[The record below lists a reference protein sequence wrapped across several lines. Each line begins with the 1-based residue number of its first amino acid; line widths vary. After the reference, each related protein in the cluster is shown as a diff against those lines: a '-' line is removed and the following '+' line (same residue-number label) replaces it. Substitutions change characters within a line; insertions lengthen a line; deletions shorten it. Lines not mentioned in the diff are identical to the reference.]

1 VDAAEAA
8 IEVKEEEFRAKVLK
22 EKAEKRA
29 ERTRLKEERAIK
41 QRGAIRLNRD
51 TKALR
56 AMQAQ
61 AKVQRARLARSARM
75 TAWLDA
81 LEAESQAWITEDKV
95 RCAAPRQAGCATC
108 VPADANLVSPPH
120 RHPSPDRLHDHARS
134 LLSEAHVAV
143 PGVVRRA
150 G

>member
-1 VDAAEAA
+1 MLCSWLTGSSPRPGSTRARIKAEVDAAEAA

-61 AKVQRARLARSARM
+61 AKVQRAKLARAARM

-95 RCAAPRQAGCATC
+95 RCVVPRQAGSAAR
-108 VPADANLVSPPH
+108 VPTDALLAS
-120 RHPSPDRLHDHARS
+120 HPIITLARS
-134 LLSEAHVAV
+134 T
-143 PGVVRRA
+143 P
-150 G
+150 